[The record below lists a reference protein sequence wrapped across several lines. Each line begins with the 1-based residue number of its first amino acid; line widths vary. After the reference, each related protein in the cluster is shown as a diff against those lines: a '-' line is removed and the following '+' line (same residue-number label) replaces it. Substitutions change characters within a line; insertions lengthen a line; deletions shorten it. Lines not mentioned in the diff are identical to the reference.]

1 MKLKLKGYYDI
12 VMAMLRTGILG
23 YGGGPSVIPLFRH
36 EAVTK
41 YEWVEDEEFGDILA
55 FANALPGPIATK
67 MAAQLGYL
75 QKGVNGAIVAVLV
88 HILPT
93 TIGIVG
99 LVGLLYSMK
108 ESVIV
113 LGMIAAIRPVVAV
126 LLGLMAYDFCV
137 KTWEGL
143 GKVLGIVFLIISFL
157 LLVVVNIHPAI
168 VILLFLTY
176 GMIHIRTLHA
186 VKRKWA
192 KDSEGSA

>member
-1 MKLKLKGYYDI
+1 MKLKGYTDI
-12 VMAMLRTGILG
+12 MMAMLRTGILG

-36 EAVTK
+36 EAVFK

-67 MAAQLGYL
+67 MAAQLGYI
-75 QKGVNGAIVAVLV
+75 QKGVNGAIVAVLA

-108 ESVIV
+108 ESVVV

-137 KTWEGL
+137 KSWDGL

-157 LLVVVNIHPAI
+157 LLVVVNIHPAL
-168 VILLFLTY
+168 VILLFLAY

-186 VKRKWA
+186 IKRKWA

>member
-1 MKLKLKGYYDI
+1 MKLKGYDDI
-12 VMAMLRTGILG
+12 IMAMLRTGILG

-67 MAAQLGYL
+67 MAAQLGYI
-75 QKGVNGAIVAVLV
+75 QKGVNGAIVAVLA

-108 ESVIV
+108 ESVVV

-137 KTWEGL
+137 KSWDGL

-157 LLVVVNIHPAI
+157 LLVVVNIHPAL
-168 VILLFLTY
+168 VILLFLAY

-186 VKRKWA
+186 IKRKWA

>member
-1 MKLKLKGYYDI
+1 MKLKGYDDI
-12 VMAMLRTGILG
+12 IMAMLRTGILG

-75 QKGVNGAIVAVLV
+75 QKGVNGAIVAVLA

-108 ESVIV
+108 ESIIV

-137 KTWEGL
+137 KTWDGL
-143 GKVLGIVFLIISFL
+143 GKVVGVVFL
-157 LLVVVNIHPAI
+157 LLAFVLLAVVNIHPAI
-168 VILLFLTY
+168 VILLFLAY
-176 GMIHIRTLHA
+176 GMIHIRTMNA
-186 VKRKWA
+186 IKRKWA
-192 KDSEGSA
+192 KDGEGSA